1 MLNALHGVMLNAHT
15 YTSGETLCSMLY
27 KGESYMII
35 AKHGLKL
42 CAHCYTWSEILC
54 FSYPWNEALC
64 S

>member
-15 YTSGETLCSMLY
+15 YTSGEALCSMLY
-27 KGESYMII
+27 KGENYMLI

-42 CAHCYTWSEILC
+42 YAHCYTWSESLC

-64 S
+64 T